1 MKYKLFY
8 LTLSMVMFFSLGC
21 GGPSV
26 NVTRTEADT
35 VTDLSGDW
43 NDTDSRMV
51 SEEMIPDCLSRPW
64 LGNFTAEKMKKP
76 VVIVG
81 YIRNKTDVH
90 IATYTFVNDLE
101 R

>member
-64 LGNFTAEKMKKP
+64 LGNFTSEKMNKP

-81 YIRNKTDVH
+81 YIRNKTDEH
-90 IATYTFVNDLE
+90 IAT
-101 R
+101 